1 MDVKTRFT
9 LRRRYGSVLIFK
21 LYTTFQRY
29 GRTVMRKLHLCAV
42 ALVAVMATGA
52 VCAQSAKTG
61 GDAMFVKEASA
72 AGAAEV
78 ALGKLGQSQG
88 HSDQVKQFATQM
100 VKDHTAANEELT
112 SLASEKG
119 LTVAT
124 DPSAADAATAKR
136 MGALQGAAFDAA
148 FSKKMLADHKKAVA
162 LFQREAANGK
172 DADLKA
178 FAAKTLPTL
187 KQHLSMAQALP
198 AATGNSSV
206 PSDTDRSPAG
216 TP

>member
-1 MDVKTRFT
+1 
-9 LRRRYGSVLIFK
+9 
-21 LYTTFQRY
+21 
-29 GRTVMRKLHLCAV
+29 MRKLHLCAV
-42 ALVAVMATGA
+42 ALVALVTAGA
-52 VCAQSAKTG
+52 VCAQSIKSG

-88 HSDQVKQFATQM
+88 HSDQVKQFAAQM
-100 VKDHTAANEELT
+100 VKDHSAANEELS

-124 DPSAADAATAKR
+124 DPSAADAAAAKR
-136 MGALQGAAFDAA
+136 IGSLQGAAFDAA

-162 LFQREAANGK
+162 LFQREATQGK

-198 AATGNSSV
+198 AAASDSSA
-206 PSDTDRSPAG
+206 PSSADRSPAG
-216 TP
+216 TL